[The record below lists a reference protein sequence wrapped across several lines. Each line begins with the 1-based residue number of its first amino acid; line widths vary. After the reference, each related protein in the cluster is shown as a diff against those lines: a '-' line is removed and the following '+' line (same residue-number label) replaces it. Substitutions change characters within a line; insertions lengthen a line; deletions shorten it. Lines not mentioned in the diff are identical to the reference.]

1 MFQVVII
8 DDEPIIAEGL
18 KKVVR
23 WADYDCEVAATAGDA
38 LSGAETIRRVKPHIL
53 FTDIRMPGPDGLA
66 MLAGLRSEFP
76 DMLVTVLTGYGDFAY
91 AQEAIR
97 LGVSRYLLK
106 PSKMAE
112 IHEALAFMTGVLR
125 RRADAVAA
133 GRSAESAEEKKEQGA
148 DNYIIRQALGFMEEH
163 YAEKLT
169 LQDVADRC
177 YVSQWHLSKLLN
189 RFEKQ
194 GFYDILNDI
203 RIRKAKS
210 LLMNQRLKV
219 SEISELV
226 GYADPAHFAKIF
238 KKLTG
243 VSANEFRRTD
253 GAGER
258 Q

>member
-1 MFQVVII
+1 MYRVVII
-8 DDEPIIAEGL
+8 DDEPVIAEGL

-23 WADYDCEVAATAGDA
+23 WADYSCEVAATANDA
-38 LSGAETIRRVKPHIL
+38 LSGAEAIRRVKPQIL

-76 DMLVTVLTGYGDFAY
+76 DMLVTVLSGYSDFNY

-106 PSKMAE
+106 PSKMVE
-112 IHEALAFMTGVLR
+112 IHEALAFMTDRLNRG
-125 RRADAVAA
+125 APSEPTDT
-133 GRSAESAEEKKEQGA
+133 AEKQEQGA
-148 DNYIIRQALGFMEEH
+148 DNYIIRQALKVMEER

-169 LQDVADRC
+169 LQDVADSC

-189 RFEKQ
+189 RFRKQ
-194 GFYDILNDI
+194 SFYDILNEI
-203 RIRKAKS
+203 RVRRAKE
-210 LLMNQRLKV
+210 LLKNPRLKI

-238 KKLTG
+238 KKITG
-243 VSANEFRRTD
+243 VSANEYRRTC
-253 GAGER
+253 AGIAE
-258 Q
+258 

>member
-1 MFQVVII
+1 MFRVVII
-8 DDEPIIAEGL
+8 DDEPVIAEGL

-23 WADYDCEVAATAGDA
+23 WADYGCEVAATAHDA
-38 LSGAETIRRVKPHIL
+38 LSGAETIRRIKPEIL

-76 DMLVTVLTGYGDFAY
+76 DMLVTVLTGYGDFNY

-112 IHEALAFMTGVLR
+112 IHEALAFMTDKLR
-125 RRADAVAA
+125 RSEGVP
-133 GRSAESAEEKKEQGA
+133 EPPEPEEKKEQGA
-148 DNYIIRQALGFMEEH
+148 DNYIIRQALAVMEER

-169 LQDVADRC
+169 LQDIADRC